1 MLAIG
6 PLFFVGGLFIGLG
19 LAAGLG
25 AIFIVGLV
33 LNAVLGFSEI
43 IRDEILGPVGNNA
56 YRYYANDI
64 QKSGACLLAVINDLL
79 DVTKLESGSVVLED
93 RPENPHDIM
102 EQAIKLTRNA
112 TGDERAVAFI
122 LPGMLPTLTVDP
134 RRPAQAVGNLLA
146 NALKSTPVGGDVR
159 LRLVP
164 QQDGGVIQSVEDTG
178 IGMAQET
185 IAAALE
191 PFCQLDGSLSRKFEG
206 AGLGMSIAKVLTE
219 LHGRRLGIAS
229 EVGSGTIVTLWLP
242 ASRVAHYFARALS
255 VRGGRR

>member
-1 MLAIG
+1 MSECDLHPALEPTRAEDRTMLAIG

-79 DVTKLESGSVVLED
+79 NVTKLESGSVVLED

-122 LPGMLPTLTVDP
+122 LPGMLPTLTVYP

-146 NALKSTPVGGDVR
+146 NALKSEGRLFTVFTPTGG
-159 LRLVP
+159 LRLASDHGRDDYIEFALDTSGDEP
-164 QQDGGVIQSVEDTG
+164 KAIGRISRARGSRTLEDERPIKAGATPEALTEEDVLTFL
-178 IGMAQET
+178 ID
-185 IAAALE
+185 ALE
-191 PFCQLDGSLSRKFEG
+191 P
-206 AGLGMSIAKVLTE
+206 
-219 LHGRRLGIAS
+219 
-229 EVGSGTIVTLWLP
+229 WLE
-242 ASRVAHYFARALS
+242 R
-255 VRGGRR
+255 